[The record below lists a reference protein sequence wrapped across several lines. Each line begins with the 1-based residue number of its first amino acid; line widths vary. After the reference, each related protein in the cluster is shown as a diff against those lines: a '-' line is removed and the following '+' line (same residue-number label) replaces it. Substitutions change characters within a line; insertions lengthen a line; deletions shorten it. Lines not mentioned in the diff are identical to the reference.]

1 MFEHFHCFF
10 FSAYSDDILTILFV
24 EIVLCFAIDILA
36 TYPQPYPWT
45 RAGVGQSSQDAESQ
59 TYPACSGELS
69 LSFRPLSCLFTFFL
83 ASPWP
88 WRPLSHYYFH
98 PQVAH
103 PLWVVVVLIAH
114 SFITDIDNNFFLYT
128 ALSAYNAYNILL
140 AVGSYSRSLLRKC

>member
-69 LSFRPLSCLFTFFL
+69 LLFRPLLLFVYILPRVSLTLTPSFPLLLPSPGCSPSLGGSSHCSFLHCWHRWQLFPLHSSVCLQCLQHITSGRFL
-83 ASPWP
+83 FS
-88 WRPLSHYYFH
+88 
-98 PQVAH
+98 
-103 PLWVVVVLIAH
+103 
-114 SFITDIDNNFFLYT
+114 
-128 ALSAYNAYNILL
+128 IL
-140 AVGSYSRSLLRKC
+140 AT